1 MLVKVSEDSNP
12 TNDVTPLLSA
22 KPIDLSNEFKL
33 QCSGMFYDVKSNS
46 SEFCLNSVFSL
57 SSIFNNGA
65 LTCDCDGQ
73 GSTSKYCQEFG
84 GQCPCKPN
92 VIGRQCTRCK
102 VGYYG
107 FPNCKRMYLFLKKII
122 TSIYKIIL

>member
-1 MLVKVSEDSNP
+1 M
-12 TNDVTPLLSA
+12 
-22 KPIDLSNEFKL
+22 
-33 QCSGMFYDVKSNS
+33 
-46 SEFCLNSVFSL
+46 
-57 SSIFNNGA
+57 FNNGA
-65 LTCDCDGQ
+65 LACDCDTQ

-107 FPNCKRMYLFLKKII
+107 FPNCRRMYFNKFFVFDVLNYYCKTRVKLFSLFFPRCQFWKQRVY
-122 TSIYKIIL
+122 TTLILVGSFAMIPC